1 MSSTAT
7 ISNRGRYRAAS
18 DVGGTFTDLVYYRV
32 DGGTGAGGA
41 VHSVKTDTTPPDFE
55 TGVMA
60 SLEQAGISPADLDFF
75 AHGSTL
81 VINALTEK
89 KGVKT
94 ALITTKGF
102 RDVLEIA
109 RGNRPDLFNFN
120 FRKPAP
126 FVERYL
132 RAELDERVNHK
143 GEVQKAV
150 CLEPLPALLDFFR
163 AEGVQAIAVCFLHSY
178 INPENEIQ
186 AVARIKAL
194 WPDVSVLASHHI
206 SREWREY
213 ERTSTTVLAA
223 FVHPLAKK
231 YIESLEQHLLA
242 GGFTGKPYMMQS
254 NGGIAT
260 TDAAR
265 SNPIAMVESGPAS
278 GIFAAAGLGRN
289 IGEENLIVLD
299 IGGTTAKCALVEN
312 GEIRITTEYHIDR
325 DRKNPGYPI
334 QTPVT
339 ELVEIGN
346 GGGSIAWID
355 AGNRLHV
362 GPQSAGALPGPAA
375 YGRGGARVTTT
386 DANLVLGRIDPG
398 SFVGGTVQP
407 DWNAVTAAFKPLQ
420 DRLKLSREELAR
432 GIVRIANNNMTNA
445 LRLVSTNKGYDPRDF
460 TLVAFGG
467 GGALHALALAE
478 ELQVRRVVVP
488 VNSAV
493 FSAWGMLLTDLRRDY
508 LQTCPM
514 ALEPGNAAKL
524 ASAFHTLTE
533 SAYMD
538 YAAEGLGADEHEVV
552 FEYHADVRYRGQEHT
567 VKISFPFAGGS
578 ADLALAADRFHAA
591 HEKLYT
597 YRLDAELQVVNLHL
611 VAYVAVDKP
620 GLPEKPQTG
629 IRPEDAILHVRK
641 VDFDRHGIHD
651 AAIYDGLRLEP
662 GMKFGGPA
670 VVQEASVSMVVPPDY
685 AVTVDSYGNYH
696 AGRICE
702 PPA

>member
-1 MSSTAT
+1 MSSTGT
-7 ISNRGRYRAAS
+7 TFNRFRAAS

-32 DGGTGAGGA
+32 EAGTGACGA
-41 VHSVKTDTTPPDFE
+41 VRSVKTDTTPPDFE

-60 SLEQAGISPADLDFF
+60 SLGKAGIAPSDLAFF

-132 RAELDERVNHK
+132 RAELDERVDYK
-143 GEVQKAV
+143 GEVQKTV
-150 CLEPLPALLDFFR
+150 CLEPLPELLEFFK

-178 INPENEIQ
+178 INPENEIKAATQ
-186 AVARIKAL
+186 ITAL
-194 WPDVSVLASHHI
+194 WPDVSVLASHRI

-223 FVHPLAKK
+223 FVHPVAKK
-231 YIESLEQHLLA
+231 YIESLERHLVT
-242 GGFTGKPYMMQS
+242 GGFAGKPYMMQS

-260 TDAAR
+260 ADAAKA
-265 SNPIAMVESGPAS
+265 NPVAMVESGPAS
-278 GIFAAAGLGRN
+278 GIYAAADLGRHV
-289 IGEENLIVLD
+289 GEENLIVLD

-312 GEIRITTEYHIDR
+312 GEIRITTEYYINR

-334 QTPVT
+334 QTPVS

-355 AGNRLHV
+355 EGNRLRV

-375 YGRGGARVTTT
+375 YGKGGTRVTTT
-386 DANLVLGRIDPG
+386 DANLVLGRIDPD

-407 DWNAVTAAFKPLQ
+407 DWDAVNAAFKPLQ
-420 DRLKLSREELAR
+420 ERLDMTREELAR
-432 GIVRIANNNMTNA
+432 GIVRVANANMTNA

-478 ELQVRRVVVP
+478 ELQVRSVIVP
-488 VNSAV
+488 VDSAV

-508 LQTCPM
+508 LQTCPLE
-514 ALEPGNAAKL
+514 LEPGNMDKL
-524 ASAFHTLTE
+524 ASLFNSLIGQAVKDHTGDNPGSDGHE
-533 SAYMD
+533 IRFD
-538 YAAEGLGADEHEVV
+538 YYADM
-552 FEYHADVRYRGQEHT
+552 RYRGQEHT
-567 VKISFPFAGGS
+567 VKILFPFADGQ
-578 ADLALAADRFHAA
+578 ADLALAAKRFHAA
-591 HEKLYT
+591 HEKRYT
-597 YRLDAELQVVNLHL
+597 YRLDTGLQVVNLHL
-611 VAYVAVDKP
+611 VANVAVDKP
-620 GLPEKPQTG
+620 DFLEKAQTG
-629 IRPEDAILHVRK
+629 TRPEDAVLHVRK
-641 VDFDRHGIHD
+641 VDFDPGGIHD
-651 AAIYDGLRLEP
+651 AVIYDGLRLEP
-662 GMKFGGPA
+662 GMKFNGPA
-670 VVQEASVSMVVPPDY
+670 VVQEPSVSMVVPPDY
-685 AVTVDSYGNYH
+685 GVTVDRFGNYH
-696 AGRICE
+696 AERR
-702 PPA
+702 

>member
-1 MSSTAT
+1 MSSTGT
-7 ISNRGRYRAAS
+7 TFNRGKGRFRAAS

-32 DGGTGAGGA
+32 EAGTGACGA
-41 VHSVKTDTTPPDFE
+41 VRSVKTDTTPPDFE

-60 SLEQAGISPADLDFF
+60 SLGKAGIAPSDLAFF

-81 VINALTEK
+81 VINALTER

-132 RAELDERVNHK
+132 RAELDERVDYK
-143 GEVQKAV
+143 GEVQKTV
-150 CLEPLPALLDFFR
+150 CLEPLPELLEFFK

-178 INPENEIQ
+178 INPENEIKAAAQ
-186 AVARIKAL
+186 ITAL
-194 WPDVSVLASHHI
+194 WPDVSVLASHQI

-223 FVHPLAKK
+223 FVHPVAKK
-231 YIESLEQHLLA
+231 YIESLERQLLA

-260 TDAAR
+260 ANAAKA
-265 SNPIAMVESGPAS
+265 NPIAMVESGPAS
-278 GIFAAAGLGRN
+278 GIFAAARLGRN
-289 IGEENLIVLD
+289 IGEENLVVLD
-299 IGGTTAKCALVEN
+299 IGGTTAKCALIEN
-312 GEIRITTEYHIDR
+312 GEISITTEYHINR
-325 DRKNPGYPI
+325 DRKTPGYPI

-355 AGNRLHV
+355 EGNRLRV
-362 GPQSAGALPGPAA
+362 GPQSAGAQPGPAA
-375 YGRGGARVTTT
+375 YGRGGTRVTTT

-407 DWNAVTAAFKPLQ
+407 DWDAVNAAFKPLQ
-420 DRLKLSREELAR
+420 DKLDMTREELAR
-432 GIVRIANNNMTNA
+432 GIVRVANANMTNA

-478 ELQVRRVVVP
+478 ELQVRSVIIP

-508 LQTCPM
+508 LQTCPLE
-514 ALEPGNAAKL
+514 LEPGNGDKL
-524 ASAFHTLTE
+524 VSLFNSLIGQAHKDQAGDNPRSDGREISF
-533 SAYMD
+533 D
-538 YAAEGLGADEHEVV
+538 YYADM
-552 FEYHADVRYRGQEHT
+552 RYRGQEHT
-567 VKISFPFAGGS
+567 VKILFPFADGQ
-578 ADLALAADRFHAA
+578 ADLALAAKRFHAA
-591 HEKLYT
+591 HEKRYT
-597 YRLDAELQVVNLHL
+597 YRLDTGLQVVNLHL
-611 VAYVAVDKP
+611 VANVAVDKP
-620 GLPEKPQTG
+620 DFLEKAQTG
-629 IRPEDAILHVRK
+629 IRPEDTVLHVRK
-641 VDFDRHGIHD
+641 VDFDPSGIHD
-651 AAIYDGLRLEP
+651 AVIYDGLRLEP
-662 GMKFGGPA
+662 GMKFNGPA
-670 VVQEASVSMVVPPDY
+670 VVQEPSVSMVIPPDY
-685 AVTVDSYGNYH
+685 GVTVDRFGNYH
-696 AGRICE
+696 AERR
-702 PPA
+702 

>member
-1 MSSTAT
+1 M
-7 ISNRGRYRAAS
+7 RVKGRFRAAS

-32 DGGTGAGGA
+32 DGGTGACGA

-143 GEVQKAV
+143 GDVLKAV
-150 CLEPLPALLDFFR
+150 CLEPLPALLDFFK
-163 AEGVQAIAVCFLHSY
+163 AERVQAIAVCFLHSY
-178 INPENEIQ
+178 INPENEMQ
-186 AVARIKAL
+186 AAARIKTL
-194 WPDVSVLASHHI
+194 WPDVSVLASHDI

-254 NGGIAT
+254 NGGIAS

-278 GIFAAAGLGRN
+278 GIFAAASLGRN

-312 GEIRITTEYHIDR
+312 GEIRITTEYHIGR

-375 YGRGGARVTTT
+375 YGKGGAKVTTT
-386 DANLVLGRIDPG
+386 DANLVLGRIDPDG
-398 SFVGGTVQP
+398 FVGGTVQP
-407 DWNAVTAAFKPLQ
+407 DWKAVKAAFKPLQ
-420 DRLKLSREELAR
+420 DKLKLTQEELAR
-432 GIVRIANNNMTNA
+432 GIVRVANANMTNA

-478 ELQVRRVVVP
+478 ELQVRRVIVP

-514 ALEPGNAAKL
+514 ALEADNTGSLSSTFHAL
-524 ASAFHTLTE
+524 AERARK
-533 SAYMD
+533 D
-538 YAAEGLGADEHEVV
+538 YAAEGLGPDEHEVV
-552 FEYHADVRYRGQEHT
+552 FEYHADMRYRGQEHT
-567 VKISFPFAGGS
+567 VKILFPFAGGS
-578 ADLALAADRFHAA
+578 ADLALAAERFHAA

-597 YRLDAELQVVNLHL
+597 YRLGAELQVVNLHL
-611 VAYVAVDKP
+611 VASVAVDKP

-629 IRPEDAILHVRK
+629 IGPEDAILHIRK

-662 GMKFGGPA
+662 GMKFDGPA
-670 VVQEASVSMVVPPDY
+670 VVQEASVSMVVPPKY

>member
-1 MSSTAT
+1 MEPLP
-7 ISNRGRYRAAS
+7 IS
-18 DVGGTFTDLVYYRV
+18 FYYPV
-32 DGGTGAGGA
+32 DSGTGVCGT
-41 VHSVKTDTTPPDFE
+41 VRSVKTDTTPPDFE

-60 SLEQAGISPADLDFF
+60 ALEKAGIAPADLAFF

-89 KGVKT
+89 KGVRT
-94 ALITTKGF
+94 ALITTRGF

-120 FRKPAP
+120 FRKPEP

-132 RAELDERVNHK
+132 RAELDERINHK

-163 AEGVQAIAVCFLHSY
+163 AESVQAIAVCFLHSY

-186 AVARIKAL
+186 ATAQINAL
-194 WPDVSVLASHHI
+194 WPDVSVLASHQV

-223 FVHPLAKK
+223 FVHPVARK
-231 YIESLEQHLLA
+231 YIESLEQQLVT

-260 TDAAR
+260 TDAAK

-278 GIFAAAGLGRN
+278 GIFAAASLGRN

-299 IGGTTAKCALVEN
+299 IGGTTAKCALVEK
-312 GEIRITTEYHIDR
+312 GEIRITTEYHINR
-325 DRKNPGYPI
+325 DRKTPGYPI

-346 GGGSIAWID
+346 GGGSVAWID
-355 AGNRLHV
+355 EGNRLRV

-375 YGRGGARVTTT
+375 YGKGGTRVTTT

-407 DWNAVTAAFKPLQ
+407 DWEAVDTAFRPLQ
-420 DRLKLSREELAR
+420 DRLGVTREELAR
-432 GIVRIANNNMTNA
+432 GVVRAANASMTNA

-460 TLVAFGG
+460 SLVAFGG

-478 ELQVRRVVVP
+478 ELQVRRVIVP

-508 LQTCPM
+508 LQTCPLT
-514 ALEPGNAAKL
+514 LEPDNSDKL
-524 ASAFHTLTE
+524 ARVFNSLVSQARK
-533 SAYMD
+533 D
-538 YAAEGLGADEHEVV
+538 YAVDGFGSGKREIV
-552 FEYHADVRYRGQEHT
+552 FEHHADMRYRGQEHT
-567 VKISFPFAGGS
+567 VKIPFPLTSGA
-578 ADLALAADRFHAA
+578 ADLTLAAERFHAA
-591 HEKLYT
+591 HEKRYT
-597 YRLDAELQVVNLHL
+597 YRLDADIQVVNLHL
-611 VAYVAVDKP
+611 VANVGVDKP
-620 GLPEKPQTG
+620 DLLEKPRTG
-629 IRPEDAILHVRK
+629 LRSEDAVLHIRK

-651 AAIYDGLRLEP
+651 TVIYDGLRLEP
-662 GMKFGGPA
+662 GMKFDGPA
-670 VVQEASVSMVVPPDY
+670 VVQEPSVSMVVPPDS
-685 AVTVDSYGNYH
+685 AVNIDRFGNYH
-696 AGRICE
+696 VDKI
-702 PPA
+702 

>member
-1 MSSTAT
+1 MSSTGT
-7 ISNRGRYRAAS
+7 TFNRFRAAS

-32 DGGTGAGGA
+32 EAGTGACGA
-41 VHSVKTDTTPPDFE
+41 VRSVKTDTTPPDFE

-60 SLEQAGISPADLDFF
+60 SLGKAGIAPSDLAFF

-132 RAELDERVNHK
+132 RAELDERVDYK
-143 GEVQKAV
+143 GEVQKTV
-150 CLEPLPALLDFFR
+150 CLEPLPELLEFFK

-178 INPENEIQ
+178 INPENEIKAAAQ
-186 AVARIKAL
+186 ITAL
-194 WPDVSVLASHHI
+194 WPDVSVLASHRI

-223 FVHPLAKK
+223 FVHPVAKK
-231 YIESLEQHLLA
+231 YIESLERHLVT
-242 GGFTGKPYMMQS
+242 GGFAGKPYMMQS

-260 TDAAR
+260 ADAAKA
-265 SNPIAMVESGPAS
+265 NPVAMVESGPAS
-278 GIFAAAGLGRN
+278 GIYAAADLGRHV
-289 IGEENLIVLD
+289 GEDNLIVLD

-312 GEIRITTEYHIDR
+312 GEIRITTEYYINR

-334 QTPVT
+334 QTPVS

-355 AGNRLHV
+355 EGNRLRV

-375 YGRGGARVTTT
+375 YGKGGTRVTTT
-386 DANLVLGRIDPG
+386 DANLVLGRIDSD

-407 DWNAVTAAFKPLQ
+407 DWEAVNAAFKPLQ
-420 DRLKLSREELAR
+420 ERLDMTREELAR
-432 GIVRIANNNMTNA
+432 GIVRVANANMTNA

-478 ELQVRRVVVP
+478 ELQVRSVIIP

-508 LQTCPM
+508 LQTCPLE
-514 ALEPGNAAKL
+514 LEPGNMDKL
-524 ASAFHTLTE
+524 ISLFNSLIGQALKDHTGDNPGSDGHE
-533 SAYMD
+533 IRFD
-538 YAAEGLGADEHEVV
+538 YYADM
-552 FEYHADVRYRGQEHT
+552 RYRGQEHT
-567 VKISFPFAGGS
+567 VKILFPFANGQ
-578 ADLALAADRFHAA
+578 ADLALAAKRFHAA
-591 HEKLYT
+591 HEKRYT
-597 YRLDAELQVVNLHL
+597 YRLDTGLQVVNLHL
-611 VAYVAVDKP
+611 VANVAVDKP
-620 GLPEKPQTG
+620 DFLEKAQTG
-629 IRPEDAILHVRK
+629 IRPEDAVLHVRK
-641 VDFDRHGIHD
+641 VDFDPSAIHD
-651 AAIYDGLRLEP
+651 AVIYDGLRLEP
-662 GMKFGGPA
+662 GMKFNGPA
-670 VVQEASVSMVVPPDY
+670 VVQEPSVSMVVPPDY
-685 AVTVDSYGNYH
+685 GVTVDRFGNYH
-696 AGRICE
+696 AERR
-702 PPA
+702 